1 MKTINN
7 FMSKL
12 RKHHWTLLSVVII
25 LISGAWIWMSRLTP
39 DDITSSSIAVPKE
52 GFQAPN
58 FTLETSNG
66 ETIILS
72 DLHGKP
78 IVINFWASWC
88 PPCRAEMPALQ
99 STFEENQERDLII
112 LAVNTTNQDSIE
124 KAVSF
129 AEEFELTF
137 PILFDRDGSVSR
149 LYQTSALPT
158 TYFINREGI
167 IEKVV
172 IGGPMSE
179 ALLKS
184 VVEGLLQ
191 EK

>member
-7 FMSKL
+7 LMGKL
-12 RKHHWTLLSVVII
+12 RKHHWTLLSVVIL
-25 LISGAWIWMSRLTP
+25 LITGAWIWMSRLTP
-39 DDITSSSIAVPKE
+39 DDITSSSIAIPKE

-72 DLHGKP
+72 DLLGKP

-99 STFEENQERDLII
+99 STFEENQELDLII

-167 IEKVV
+167 IEKVI

-179 ALLKS
+179 ALLES

-191 EK
+191 GN